1 MSQAGPT
8 GLKTPVPITPI
19 GLAALCLATGMLGGT
34 QAWAA
39 DARLDEIVHEAMKLP
54 PPNPLYAENVKLG
67 VRGVILQHIEPAPSD
82 PRRLYL
88 SSREGYVYST
98 SDAGVTW
105 SEARLIVKRRKFFGA
120 LRPSPAPSG
129 APFSVGSN
137 LGDLQKQGLLKYRF
151 GDMLQFPYG
160 TSGNQILE
168 LDPGSPAF
176 WSVDSPHPLTNP
188 GLFSLEDSGGTGG
201 GEEDASRLGIGLK
214 TSAQWLARL
223 LRKKKKKPLTMNLQ
237 LTLAVKGVEPTVIH
251 ALAVH
256 PTDPMNVLA
265 ASDMGLWQSRDGGDS
280 WFLLFAG
287 STRKER
293 QGFDVEFHPDHHD
306 TILLATGQGIRIS
319 RNGGE
324 TFEVIK
330 GTQLSTART
339 HWVHVAPSNS
349 DVLFAGTTIGAFRS
363 DDRGRSWRWIF
374 YETLPTQNHV
384 SAITVHPKDPKKIAL
399 GTRDGIFRTD
409 TGGRPWR
416 RSGGFL
422 FTGNWVSHL
431 VSDPTDGD
439 HMVALTWHKAW
450 ETRDGGETWTA
461 LYINDSEWSPRDV
474 TFDPIDPSILWIA
487 TSGELLKITSKPPEQ
502 PDESQLD
509 QLERRIEKE
518 PSLPETL
525 DLVFRSFGVHRGERG
540 AKRQLAR
547 TRGWLPRVDLSVGA
561 MGVEA
566 DAFLDYTVY
575 SGAGAEQGLEQI
587 LGRTQESWAAYG
599 FLKLRWDLGT
609 VVNDLEVAPFGR
621 VFDAANKAYSKLR
634 YQTQMVYEERRRI
647 LERYITRRPS
657 DLRSRLFLK
666 LRLVELTAQLDA
678 YTDGAWAQHLD
689 WAENL

>member
-1 MSQAGPT
+1 MSQAGPA
-8 GLKTPVPITPI
+8 GLKTHARLTLI
-19 GLAALCLATGMLGGT
+19 GLATVCLALGIVSRT
-34 QAWAA
+34 QASVS
-39 DARLDEIVHEAMKLP
+39 DARLDEIFEEAMKLP
-54 PPNPLYAENVKLG
+54 PPKPLYAENVKMG

-82 PRRLYL
+82 PKRLYL

-98 SDAGVTW
+98 ADAGVTW

-120 LRPSPAPSG
+120 LRPSPAPPG
-129 APFSVGSN
+129 APFSIGSN
-137 LGDLQKQGLLKYRF
+137 FGDLQKQGLLKYRF

-168 LDPGSPAF
+168 LDSGSPAF
-176 WSVDSPHPLTNP
+176 WSADSPHPLTDP
-188 GLFSLEDSGGTGG
+188 GLFSLEDSGGGG
-201 GEEDASRLGIGLK
+201 GGGEDASRLGIGLK
-214 TSAQWLARL
+214 TSAKWLARL
-223 LRKKKKKPLTMNLQ
+223 LRKKHKKPLTMNLQ

-256 PTDPMNVLA
+256 PTDPKNVLA

-324 TFEVIK
+324 TFDVIK

-339 HWVHVAPSNS
+339 HWVHVAPS
-349 DVLFAGTTIGAFRS
+349 DTDILYAGTTIGAFRS
-363 DDRGRSWRWIF
+363 DDRGRTWKWIF

-384 SAITVHPKDPKKIAL
+384 SAITVHPKDPNKISL
-399 GTRDGIFRTD
+399 GTRDGIFRTE
-409 TGGRPWR
+409 TGGRPWK

-422 FTGNWVSHL
+422 FTGNWVTHL

-439 HMVALTWHKAW
+439 RMVALTWQKAW

-474 TFDPIDPSILWIA
+474 TFDPVDPSILWIA
-487 TSGELLKITSKPPEQ
+487 TSGELLKITSKPPDQ
-502 PDESQLD
+502 PDESRLD
-509 QLERRIEKE
+509 DLARRIEQE
-518 PSLPETL
+518 PGLPETL

-540 AKRQLAR
+540 AKRQKAM

-566 DAFLDYTVY
+566 DAFLDYTIY

-587 LGRTQESWAAYG
+587 LARDQKHWAAFG

-609 VVNDLEVAPFGR
+609 VVSDLEVAPFGR

-657 DLRSRLFLK
+657 DLRSRLFLQ
-666 LRLVELTAQLDA
+666 LRLVELTAHLDA
-678 YTDGAWAQHLD
+678 YTEGAWAKHLE